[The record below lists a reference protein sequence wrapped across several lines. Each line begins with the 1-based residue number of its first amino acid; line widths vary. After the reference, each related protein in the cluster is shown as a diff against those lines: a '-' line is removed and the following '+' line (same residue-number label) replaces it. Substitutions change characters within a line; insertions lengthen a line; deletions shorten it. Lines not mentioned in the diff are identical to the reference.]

1 MIQEIHQEAK
11 KKQQTKKRK
20 SSTQGKEVEG
30 ERPGSGWVDMLGN
43 VWATRR
49 RDFFLV
55 FEDDA
60 SIFSASAFEFRQE
73 LDTILTHIPQV
84 RTAIHIHTY
93 IHTYIQVRTAYIHT
107 CIHTYIHTYTDE
119 RSRKTFLLVFTFQH
133 TYIQDIYSLPYI
145 LHTSVPLDM
154 HSFIHKFH
162 IRYTNPNVND
172 ICRIWIYYISDILFP
187 REKKLGG

>member
-20 SSTQGKEVEG
+20 SFIQGKEVEG

-84 RTAIHIHTY
+84 RTAIHVYTY
-93 IHTYIQVRTAYIHT
+93 IHTYIHHRMKGAGKHFSLFLLP
-107 CIHTYIHTYTDE
+107 TYIHSGYMHCHIY
-119 RSRKTFLLVFTFQH
+119 R
-133 TYIQDIYSLPYI
+133 IQAYL
-145 LHTSVPLDM
+145 
-154 HSFIHKFH
+154 
-162 IRYTNPNVND
+162 
-172 ICRIWIYYISDILFP
+172 
-187 REKKLGG
+187 